1 MHIQTD
7 THEHRALFYNS
18 DDWRALREL
27 TLQRDHY
34 ECVMCRDGGK
44 VTSEADSI
52 LEVDHIKELEY
63 YPELAMDID
72 NLRTLCK
79 DCHNKRHHRFQY
91 ANAAKSK
98 VESKWSKD
106 ERWD

>member
-1 MHIQTD
+1 MEILTD

-18 DDWRALREL
+18 DEWRELRERVL
-27 TLQRDHY
+27 ERDHY
-34 ECVMCRDGGK
+34 ECVMCKAEGR
-44 VTSEADSI
+44 VTDEADSV
-52 LEVDHIKELEY
+52 LEVDHINELEY
-63 YPELAMDID
+63 YPEQALDID

-79 DCHNKRHHRFQY
+79 DCHNQRHHRFQY
-91 ANAAKSK
+91 ANAAKPK